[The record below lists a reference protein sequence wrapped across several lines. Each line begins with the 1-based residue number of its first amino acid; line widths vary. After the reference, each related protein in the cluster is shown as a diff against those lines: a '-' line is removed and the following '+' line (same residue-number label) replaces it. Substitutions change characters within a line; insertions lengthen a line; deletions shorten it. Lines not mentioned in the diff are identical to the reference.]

1 MNSIQLKAVSFSRE
15 QPLFEKTNLAIPQ
28 GTFSLLIGDSG
39 SGKSTLLRLIA
50 GFAPLDYQG
59 EILIE
64 GMERRQLST
73 REKTQKIGMLFQNPS
88 QQFTM
93 KTLERELIFALENLG
108 ISPEEMNRKIQTAL
122 QLVQTQTLFTRE
134 LATLSGGEKQKAA
147 LTVLL
152 AMNPDILLLDEPF
165 ASIDPTSRKQFI
177 QILARLHQAGKTIL
191 VCDHDF
197 NDYAD
202 VVDQVVTLKNGQFE
216 KQPLTFI
223 KTKPQTFQLT
233 TSVVKQPMLQ
243 LKNFRLSQGKRV
255 LLEEKE
261 ALLFKGITTLT
272 GPNGAGKSTLL
283 KAIVQRQKY
292 QGKMFL
298 AGRRLRASKKL
309 YQHMTLAV
317 QQANRQFVT
326 LTLREELLFGQ
337 NMTAEKR
344 RKQEEALTFLGLKEK
359 LEHSVFQLSEGQKKM
374 VQLIS
379 LLSLDLDC
387 LLLDEPFAGLDERA
401 CNYFVEWIKEK
412 SAQQDFLIVTHRL
425 EPLSGVSNYRIELP
439 LLPAIG
445 TFWSI
450 YLHGTSSQQ
459 AWLLFS
465 RTYAFAGLGLAFAVG
480 VDFEELLLLLEQKGL
495 APNFVYGIL
504 VVVHA
509 LPEVKREINDLKEA
523 SLLRGK
529 TFHFWSPMLYVKTL
543 LVAVS
548 WRDKYT
554 EAMSAHGYEEGATR
568 SRKEHFV
575 SAKVS
580 LGLAIL
586 IIIFTNLFIFLT

>member
-272 GPNGAGKSTLL
+272 GPNGGKIHLIKSHRSETKISRENVLG
-283 KAIVQRQKY
+283 RPP
-292 QGKMFL
+292 L
-298 AGRRLRASKKL
+298 AGFKKIVSTHDISGATS
-309 YQHMTLAV
+309 QS
-317 QQANRQFVT
+317 
-326 LTLREELLFGQ
+326 
-337 NMTAEKR
+337 
-344 RKQEEALTFLGLKEK
+344 
-359 LEHSVFQLSEGQKKM
+359 SV
-374 VQLIS
+374 
-379 LLSLDLDC
+379 C
-387 LLLDEPFAGLDERA
+387 
-401 CNYFVEWIKEK
+401 
-412 SAQQDFLIVTHRL
+412 H
-425 EPLSGVSNYRIELP
+425 
-439 LLPAIG
+439 
-445 TFWSI
+445 
-450 YLHGTSSQQ
+450 
-459 AWLLFS
+459 
-465 RTYAFAGLGLAFAVG
+465 
-480 VDFEELLLLLEQKGL
+480 VDFTRR
-495 APNFVYGIL
+495 AFV
-504 VVVHA
+504 
-509 LPEVKREINDLKEA
+509 
-523 SLLRGK
+523 
-529 TFHFWSPMLYVKTL
+529 WSEH
-543 LVAVS
+543 
-548 WRDKYT
+548 D
-554 EAMSAHGYEEGATR
+554 
-568 SRKEHFV
+568 SRK
-575 SAKVS
+575 KKKTRGS
-580 LGLAIL
+580 LNFFRFKRKTRAQC
-586 IIIFTNLFIFLT
+586 FSTK

>member
-64 GMERRQLST
+64 GIERRQLST
-73 REKTQKIGMLFQNPS
+73 REKAQKIGMLFQNPS

-122 QLVQTQTLFTRE
+122 QLVKTQTLFTRE

-197 NDYAD
+197 SDYAD

-261 ALLFKGITTLT
+261 ALFFKGITTLT

-387 LLLDEPFAGLDERA
+387 LLLDESFAGLDERA

-425 EPLSGVSNYRIELP
+425 EPLSGVSNYRIEL
-439 LLPAIG
+439 L
-445 TFWSI
+445 
-450 YLHGTSSQQ
+450 QQ
-459 AWLLFS
+459 
-465 RTYAFAGLGLAFAVG
+465 
-480 VDFEELLLLLEQKGL
+480 Q
-495 APNFVYGIL
+495 
-504 VVVHA
+504 
-509 LPEVKREINDLKEA
+509 
-523 SLLRGK
+523 
-529 TFHFWSPMLYVKTL
+529 
-543 LVAVS
+543 
-548 WRDKYT
+548 
-554 EAMSAHGYEEGATR
+554 
-568 SRKEHFV
+568 
-575 SAKVS
+575 
-580 LGLAIL
+580 L
-586 IIIFTNLFIFLT
+586 IIWQEGTTCK

>member
-1 MNSIQLKAVSFSRE
+1 M
-15 QPLFEKTNLAIPQ
+15 
-28 GTFSLLIGDSG
+28 
-39 SGKSTLLRLIA
+39 
-50 GFAPLDYQG
+50 
-59 EILIE
+59 
-64 GMERRQLST
+64 
-73 REKTQKIGMLFQNPS
+73 
-88 QQFTM
+88 
-93 KTLERELIFALENLG
+93 
-108 ISPEEMNRKIQTAL
+108 
-122 QLVQTQTLFTRE
+122 
-134 LATLSGGEKQKAA
+134 
-147 LTVLL
+147 
-152 AMNPDILLLDEPF
+152 
-165 ASIDPTSRKQFI
+165 
-177 QILARLHQAGKTIL
+177 
-191 VCDHDF
+191 CDHDF
-197 NDYAD
+197 SDYAD

-425 EPLSGVSNYRIELP
+425 EPLSGVSNYRIEL
-439 LLPAIG
+439 L
-445 TFWSI
+445 
-450 YLHGTSSQQ
+450 QQ
-459 AWLLFS
+459 
-465 RTYAFAGLGLAFAVG
+465 
-480 VDFEELLLLLEQKGL
+480 Q
-495 APNFVYGIL
+495 
-504 VVVHA
+504 
-509 LPEVKREINDLKEA
+509 
-523 SLLRGK
+523 
-529 TFHFWSPMLYVKTL
+529 
-543 LVAVS
+543 
-548 WRDKYT
+548 
-554 EAMSAHGYEEGATR
+554 
-568 SRKEHFV
+568 
-575 SAKVS
+575 
-580 LGLAIL
+580 L
-586 IIIFTNLFIFLT
+586 IIWQEGTTCK

>member
-1 MNSIQLKAVSFSRE
+1 
-15 QPLFEKTNLAIPQ
+15 
-28 GTFSLLIGDSG
+28 
-39 SGKSTLLRLIA
+39 
-50 GFAPLDYQG
+50 
-59 EILIE
+59 
-64 GMERRQLST
+64 
-73 REKTQKIGMLFQNPS
+73 
-88 QQFTM
+88 
-93 KTLERELIFALENLG
+93 
-108 ISPEEMNRKIQTAL
+108 
-122 QLVQTQTLFTRE
+122 
-134 LATLSGGEKQKAA
+134 
-147 LTVLL
+147 
-152 AMNPDILLLDEPF
+152 
-165 ASIDPTSRKQFI
+165 
-177 QILARLHQAGKTIL
+177 
-191 VCDHDF
+191 
-197 NDYAD
+197 
-202 VVDQVVTLKNGQFE
+202 
-216 KQPLTFI
+216 
-223 KTKPQTFQLT
+223 
-233 TSVVKQPMLQ
+233 MLQ

-425 EPLSGVSNYRIELP
+425 EPLSGVSTYRIELLQQQQTNAAIYASLILILTFELSFSQSILANLAVFMGCVIFLIGQRKSRLLLWLFFLP

>member
-261 ALLFKGITTLT
+261 ALFFKGITTLT

-359 LEHSVFQLSEGQKKM
+359 LEYSVFQLSEGQKKM

-425 EPLSGVSNYRIELP
+425 EPLSGVSNYRIEL
-439 LLPAIG
+439 L
-445 TFWSI
+445 
-450 YLHGTSSQQ
+450 QQ
-459 AWLLFS
+459 
-465 RTYAFAGLGLAFAVG
+465 
-480 VDFEELLLLLEQKGL
+480 Q
-495 APNFVYGIL
+495 
-504 VVVHA
+504 
-509 LPEVKREINDLKEA
+509 
-523 SLLRGK
+523 
-529 TFHFWSPMLYVKTL
+529 
-543 LVAVS
+543 
-548 WRDKYT
+548 
-554 EAMSAHGYEEGATR
+554 
-568 SRKEHFV
+568 
-575 SAKVS
+575 
-580 LGLAIL
+580 L
-586 IIIFTNLFIFLT
+586 IIWQEGTTCK